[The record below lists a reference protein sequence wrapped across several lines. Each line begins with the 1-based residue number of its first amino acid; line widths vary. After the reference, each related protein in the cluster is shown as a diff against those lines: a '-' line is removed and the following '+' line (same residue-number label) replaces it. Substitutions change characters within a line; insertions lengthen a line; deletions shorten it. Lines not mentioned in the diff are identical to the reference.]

1 MAEKPVMTGMQSAI
15 GVSKLER
22 IDTWNLPS
30 RRRNARIIIDSIKD
44 LPWVVY
50 TPIDTEDRRN
60 G

>member
-1 MAEKPVMTGMQSAI
+1 MAEKPVMTEMQSAI

-30 RRRNARIIIDSIKD
+30 RRCNARIIIDSIKD
-44 LPWVVY
+44 LRWVVY